1 MNLTEICQIL
11 GTNKEDIRSSK
22 RDKDICFNRHLI
34 CYFLFMNGIKRPLIA
49 EIVNREWH
57 TVFHSIKVIESFL
70 SVTDSITI
78 EKLDKLHSYSAKT
91 QYCKMVE
98 ELKKLGFEI
107 GTLQNVTGSGLNT
120 KEKIVYKRIPH
131 YEKSFVYAY
140 FNDLDTFFFG
150 DSRDAEFF
158 TLSVSSTKQIADLFK
173 SLDYEKYL

>member
-1 MNLTEICQIL
+1 MNLTKICQIL
-11 GTNKEDIRSSK
+11 GTSEEEIKSSK
-22 RDKDICFNRHLI
+22 RNQEIAFNRHII
-34 CYFLFMNGIKRPLIA
+34 CYFLYNNGIKRPLIA

-78 EKLDKLHSYSAKT
+78 EKLDKLHSYFAKI

>member
-1 MNLTEICQIL
+1 MNLTEMCKIL
-11 GTNKEDIRSSK
+11 GTNEEEIRGTK

-70 SVTDSITI
+70 SINESTTI
-78 EKLDKLHSYSAKT
+78 EKLDKLYSHLAKNT
-91 QYCKMVE
+91 ISQMVE
-98 ELKKLGFEI
+98 KLKKLGFEI

-131 YEKSFVYAY
+131 YEKAFVYAY
-140 FNDLDTFFFG
+140 FNDFDTFFFG

-158 TLSVSSTKQIADLFK
+158 TLSVSSTEQIADLFK

>member
-1 MNLTEICQIL
+1 MNLQKIYKILKTSEEEI
-11 GTNKEDIRSSK
+11 KSSK
-22 RDKDICFNRHLI
+22 RNKEIAFNRHII
-34 CYFLFMNGIKRPLIA
+34 CYFLYSNGIKRNLITK
-49 EIVNREWH
+49 IVNRDRV
-57 TVFHSIKVIESFL
+57 TVLHSIKVVETFL

-78 EKLDKLHSYSAKT
+78 EKLDKLHSYFDKI

-158 TLSVSSTKQIADLFK
+158 TLSVSSTEQIADLFK

>member
-1 MNLTEICQIL
+1 MNLQKIYKILKTSEEEI
-11 GTNKEDIRSSK
+11 KSSK
-22 RDKDICFNRHLI
+22 RNKEICFNRHLI
-34 CYFLFMNGIKRPLIA
+34 CYFLFMNGIKRSLIA

-140 FNDLDTFFFG
+140 FKDLDTFFFG

-158 TLSVSSTKQIADLFK
+158 TLSVSSIEQISDLFK